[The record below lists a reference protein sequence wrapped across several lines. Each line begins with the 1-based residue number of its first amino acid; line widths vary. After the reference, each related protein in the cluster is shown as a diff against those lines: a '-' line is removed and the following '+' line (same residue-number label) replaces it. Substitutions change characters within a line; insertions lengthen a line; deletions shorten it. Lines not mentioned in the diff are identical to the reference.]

1 MRDIIPTQELIMRNS
16 VNSESQNMLFRGTTV
31 LAVKHNNSL
40 AMGCDGQVT
49 FGETVL
55 KSRAVKVRRISNR
68 NVIAG
73 FAGSV
78 ADALTLFEKFE
89 EKLETYSGNIPRAAV
104 ELTRDWRMDR
114 MLRRLEAILVVG
126 DSKNL
131 YLLSGNGEVIEPD
144 DGVIGI
150 GSGGQYATAAARA
163 LIRNTNLS
171 AREIVQKSLE
181 VAAEIC
187 IYSNTNIIVEE
198 I

>member
-1 MRDIIPTQELIMRNS
+1 MRDIIPTQEPIMRNS

-31 LAVKHNNSL
+31 LAVKHNNNL

-68 NVIAG
+68 NVMAG

-89 EKLETYSGNIPRAAV
+89 EKLETYSGNISRAAV

-114 MLRRLEAILVVG
+114 MLRRLEAILIVG

-163 LIRNTNLS
+163 LIRNTDLS